1 MNSNI
6 NKFSGKANLY
16 EQYRPKYSDFLL
28 DYLCQE
34 IKEDMPVI
42 ADIGCGTGI
51 FTKQLLDRQFNVIGI
66 EPNIDMYLRAK
77 EYLKSYNTQILN
89 TSAENTKLNTNSIDV
104 ITIAQALHWFN
115 MEDFIKEAKRIIKD
129 DGRIAVIYNS
139 IDDSK
144 DIIKEYKDIYKRN
157 CKDYNNHSRNFNELY
172 DILFGDNYILKTF
185 SNNQKY
191 TYDEFMGY
199 TFSMSYSLKEND
211 ENYDVFIKELTDLFN
226 KYSKDGIIELPI
238 NSKLAFG
245 KLK

>member
-16 EQYRPKYSDFLL
+16 EQYRPKYSDLLL

-42 ADIGCGTGI
+42 ADMGCGTGI

-115 MEDFIKEAKRIIKD
+115 IEEFKKEAKRILKNNGRVAIMYNNYYD
-129 DGRIAVIYNS
+129 D
-139 IDDSK
+139 K
-144 DIIKEYKDIYKRN
+144 DIIKEYKEIHKKYCN
-157 CKDYNNHSRNFNELY
+157 NYNNHNRNLNELF
-172 DILFGDNYILKTF
+172 DSLFGDNYLLEIF
-185 SNNQKY
+185 PNIQKY

-199 TFSMSYSLKEND
+199 TFSLSYSLKEDD
-211 ENYDVFIKELTDLFN
+211 ENYNEYVNELKELFDKHSN
-226 KYSKDGIIELPI
+226 NGIIEFPM

-245 KLK
+245 QIN